1 MKLTGEQ
8 RDAVVRTGNVY
19 VEACPGSGKT
29 RVLTARLIEA
39 CQSNRWLPRR
49 VACITFTN
57 TAVDEIQ
64 QRLAAALPEQRG
76 DSAAVCTIHS
86 FCLAYIFRPF
96 HQRLEGYQHGYT
108 FITPD
113 DERAIQ
119 LVQEITQRL
128 AGKALSPSELDA
140 FATASMTAAGEP
152 VLSGRAGPLAQVMPL
167 YWNACRAR
175 GWLDYN
181 LLLQESA
188 QILARIPEAV
198 QSLSAKFHTVLID
211 EFQDTTHT
219 QLTILTRLFQQ
230 ANSQFFLVGDSYQ
243 SIYQF
248 TGAEAERSEGFVAQ
262 VCGENR
268 LSLTGNFRSSNEIV
282 GMAERM
288 LPRQP
293 RMRAR
298 PPAATQGVSAQ
309 VYTTEDCASAIVDH
323 FVPAVEAAH
332 LRLGGCAVLAAWW
345 TDLLPIAKLCWQ
357 RGIPVVGPG
366 ARPYKRG
373 RLIVSLMENLAAAA
387 TDAMALE
394 LTVRA
399 MRRSLDDLGFS
410 RAPGLDGWEGRVLGL
425 RLQAAAKAHAAAAGD
440 GITWIRSVAQVADR
454 LFHDAGY
461 PVGDVFS
468 NSAEEV
474 IADIQARQSGHPAP
488 ELTVDSLGLFARPD
502 QALRLMTVHA
512 AKGREF
518 NGVAIVRANE
528 SRFPHFTATSAA
540 AIEEGRRVLYV
551 AMTRAKRMLHLYV
564 DSSLKNNGPSRFLA
578 SLQ

>member
-1 MKLTGEQ
+1 MRLTGEQ
-8 RDAVVRTGNVY
+8 RAAVARTGNVY

-39 CQSNRWLPRR
+39 CQSDRWLPRR

-64 QRLAAALPEQRG
+64 QRLTTALPEQRE
-76 DSAAVCTIHS
+76 DRVAVCTIHS

-108 FITPD
+108 FVTPD
-113 DERAIQ
+113 DERAIA
-119 LVQEITQRL
+119 LVQQITQGL
-128 AGKALSPSELDA
+128 GANALSAIELDT

-198 QSLSAKFHTVLID
+198 QSLSAKFHTVLVD

-230 ANSQFFLVGDSYQ
+230 ASSQFFLVGDPHQ

-248 TGAEAERSEGFVAQ
+248 TGAEAARSEGFIAQ

-268 LSLTGNFRSSNEIV
+268 LSLTGNFRSSDEIV

-298 PPAATQGVSAQ
+298 PPAARRGVSAE
-309 VYTTEDCASAIVDH
+309 VYTTQDCASAVVDH
-323 FVPAVEAAH
+323 FVPTAEAAH
-332 LRLGGCAVLAAWW
+332 LGLGDCAVLAAWW
-345 TDLLPIAKLCWQ
+345 TDLLPIARLCWQ
-357 RGIPVVGPG
+357 RGIPVIGPG
-366 ARPYKRG
+366 ARPYRRG
-373 RLIVSLMENLAAAA
+373 RLIVGLMENLAASA
-387 TDAMALE
+387 TNVMALE

-399 MRRSLDDLGFS
+399 MRRTLDDLGVS
-410 RAPGLDGWEGRVLGL
+410 RASGLDGWEGRVLGL
-425 RLQAAAKAHAAAAGD
+425 QLQAAAKAHAAADDD
-440 GITWIRSVAQVADR
+440 GIAWIRRVAQIADQ

-461 PVGDVFS
+461 PVGNVFS

-474 IADIQARQSGHPAP
+474 IADIHARQSGHPAP
-488 ELTVDSLGLFARPD
+488 KVTVDSLGLFARPD

-518 NGVAIVRANE
+518 DGVAIVRANE
-528 SRFPHFTATSAA
+528 SRFPHFTASSAA
-540 AIEEGRRVLYV
+540 EIEEGRRVLYV
-551 AMTRAKRMLHLYV
+551 AMTRAKRLLHLYV
-564 DSSLKNNGPSRFLA
+564 DSSLRNNGPSRFLA
-578 SLQ
+578 RL